1 MTRESITFVLQK
13 SKACEVFNKSLIMPC
28 NKEYRKNDSKFL
40 NIALCSLSLVTHA
53 SVMLFLLRCRFA
65 QNNLQQN
72 LFDLMHLIV
81 IDFL

>member
-1 MTRESITFVLQK
+1 MTKESITFVLQK

-53 SVMLFLLRCRFA
+53 SVMC
-65 QNNLQQN
+65 
-72 LFDLMHLIV
+72 HV
-81 IDFL
+81 IPVTMQVRSK